1 MRKHTVIEY
10 KSKVRDGVGSEQR
23 RGGDAYFATLMN
35 HPPDDLYFVTTYKP
49 EENMTEQRTAK
60 NARFVSAILLDERRV
75 RETGFAAFRS
85 QIPDGLL
92 VGLEEALVEKL
103 TSRLPAIP

>member
-35 HPPDDLYFVTTYKP
+35 HPPDDLYFVTS
-49 EENMTEQRTAK
+49 QRKT
-60 NARFVSAILLDERRV
+60 
-75 RETGFAAFRS
+75 
-85 QIPDGLL
+85 
-92 VGLEEALVEKL
+92 
-103 TSRLPAIP
+103 

>member
-1 MRKHTVIEY
+1 MTFTLLQARGKH
-10 KSKVRDGVGSEQR
+10 D
-23 RGGDAYFATLMN
+23 
-35 HPPDDLYFVTTYKP
+35 
-49 EENMTEQRTAK
+49 RTAK

-75 RETGFAAFRS
+75 GETGFAAFRS

-103 TSRLPAIP
+103 TSRLTAIP